1 MKTKQQLFED
11 KVRQKVKEELMA
23 EENPNYRKQADLKYS
38 DRNKFL
44 IDRTKQLFDD
54 KYAKELNNLLNEV
67 MDVLRDKLTVKDI
80 SYGRTAG
87 SDVKV
92 IRTQL
97 KKSIFEFMKNWT
109 D

>member
-1 MKTKQQLFED
+1 MKTKQQIFED
-11 KVRQKVKEELMA
+11 KVRQIVKEELMA

-67 MDVLRDKLTVKDI
+67 MDVLRDKLTHP
-80 SYGRTAG
+80 
-87 SDVKV
+87 
-92 IRTQL
+92 
-97 KKSIFEFMKNWT
+97 
-109 D
+109 